1 MFTFVLFRLGN
12 VKSDCPRIPVKKIS
26 IFFSLLL
33 LLSANAWT
41 QCITPTATIAV
52 QPGSN
57 PCNGQSFNLILSST
71 VTGIAP
77 FDLTIN
83 SPAGTATYN
92 DVSPGAV
99 ITSFTPP
106 IEKLWPDA
114 PAVIRQP
121 TRMLPSRWA

>member
-1 MFTFVLFRLGN
+1 
-12 VKSDCPRIPVKKIS
+12 
-26 IFFSLLL
+26 LLL

-99 ITSFTPP
+99 ITS
-106 IEKLWPDA
+106 
-114 PAVIRQP
+114 
-121 TRMLPSRWA
+121 LPSIKNGGCQYDCNQQDTAVTRVNSELCFRICEGSSF